1 MKKIAIL
8 NFIVLF
14 FAFTV
19 SAQNY
24 IVNTSRSELK
34 WTGKKIV
41 GSHHGGIDLT
51 EGSFALKNDK
61 ISDGVFVID
70 MTSISND
77 DLEGD
82 SKERL
87 VGHLESDDFFS
98 VDKHPTAV
106 LKLKSSTPLVNGN
119 ARIKGELTIKGQT
132 QPIEFEGNKTGNVF
146 KATIAV
152 DRTKYGIRYGS
163 GKFFDNLGDN
173 MIDDNF
179 TLDVTLIAEEQ

>member
-1 MKKIAIL
+1 MKKIAMVNL
-8 NFIVLF
+8 IVLF

-24 IVNTSRSELK
+24 IVNTSKSELK
-34 WTGKKIV
+34 WTGKKII
-41 GSHHGGIDLT
+41 GSHHGSIDLT
-51 EGSFALKNDK
+51 EGSFELKSNK
-61 ISDGVFVID
+61 ITDGVFVID
-70 MTSISND
+70 MTSISNE
-77 DLEGD
+77 DLEEG

-98 VDKHPTAV
+98 VDKHPTAI

-119 ARIKGELTIKGQT
+119 ATIKGELTIKGQT
-132 QPIEFEGNKTGNVF
+132 HPIEFEGNKTGNVF

-163 GKFFDNLGDN
+163 GKFFDNLGNN

-179 TLDVTLIAEEQ
+179 TLDVTMVAEVQ